1 MRLLPHKH
9 VVIKRLS
16 LAWVSQRLLQ
26 HMILL
31 GCLLLSFNSAF
42 AHQSSTAYLSI
53 QQNSQ
58 GQTQAEYRLAI
69 RDLALITP
77 LDSNQDLQISWGEVK
92 GQQYTLYQQLAQ
104 QLQWSAAKQGCAA
117 QQQQPLAL
125 DKIAGMTYVLAAF
138 RVDCGQYPPD
148 QLHYSMLAQIDSGH
162 RLIISMQQADAASR
176 SWMLGAGT
184 SSLQHNT
191 LRQTFSTYVQEGI
204 HHLISGYDHLLFLLC
219 LLLPAVYRRDK
230 GQWLPVSHAG
240 TAIKQTFYIA
250 TAFTL
255 AHSIT
260 LSLAAL
266 HIVAIPARIIE
277 SIIAFSIAL
286 AALNNLIP
294 LFGKRQ
300 VLIAFVFGL
309 VHGFGFANVLS
320 SLPLEASAR
329 VMALFSFNVGI
340 ELGQLACIMLFMPLA
355 LLLRRQAFYRVWM
368 LQGGSTIA
376 GILALLWMIQ
386 RIFDLNLIP
395 G

>member
-1 MRLLPHKH
+1 
-9 VVIKRLS
+9 
-16 LAWVSQRLLQ
+16 
-26 HMILL
+26 
-31 GCLLLSFNSAF
+31 
-42 AHQSSTAYLSI
+42 
-53 QQNSQ
+53 
-58 GQTQAEYRLAI
+58 
-69 RDLALITP
+69 
-77 LDSNQDLQISWGEVK
+77 
-92 GQQYTLYQQLAQ
+92 
-104 QLQWSAAKQGCAA
+104 
-117 QQQQPLAL
+117 
-125 DKIAGMTYVLAAF
+125 
-138 RVDCGQYPPD
+138 
-148 QLHYSMLAQIDSGH
+148 
-162 RLIISMQQADAASR
+162 
-176 SWMLGAGT
+176 
-184 SSLQHNT
+184 
-191 LRQTFSTYVQEGI
+191 
-204 HHLISGYDHLLFLLC
+204 
-219 LLLPAVYRRDK
+219 
-230 GQWLPVSHAG
+230 VSHAG

-329 VMALFSFNVGI
+329 VMALLSFNVGI

-368 LQGGSTIA
+368 LQGGSIIA